1 MSSVV
6 KAARIQEEK
15 EVGKE
20 NVQSP
25 NKEELIAQLCGLG
38 WDEQDKVVD
47 ALISQENFQEA

>member
-1 MSSVV
+1 LSSVV